1 MISSQE
7 QELRDRNLAIQLQYG
22 GTEESQPQISMAE
35 RFRGGLNAMGNIW
48 ITNIPVREQHSPV
61 EPTPSLVQ
69 QYSNFFAASVKNTN
83 IPDNSITSV
92 SGTGIEGGRFRTET
106 PMISNRTTDITSISG
121 TGIEGGRFRTETP
134 VISNRTT
141 DDSILARALQAMEF
155 EISSETLER
164 REAREVERRELE
176 GGDFR
181 QKELSA
187 SGCKGQIL
195 TLSTF
200 ICLLQIAYLIAM
212 IQQDGFAPSAIN
224 PMIGTHSSIYMY
236 IYMIYIYMYV
246 YMICIYTS
254 IYVYLYMDILCI
266 YIYINIYIYIYIYI

>member
-106 PMISNRTTDITSISG
+106 PM
-121 TGIEGGRFRTETP
+121 
-134 VISNRTT
+134 ISNRTT